1 MRRWQ
6 EGALSVGM
14 ETSASSGWDRGLRTE
29 RLLLRIPARNQTL
42 LLEGE
47 RTGYLSY
54 CVFSDILNAG
64 SNSSVAIAVPQPDLS
79 SSALLV
85 LMYLCSTYCPVF
97 CFKPYSPQPL
107 FAPPSPERIR
117 KSQEIEH
124 FRGWVPPRPRITQA
138 GSSWTAG
145 PLIQIRRE

>member
-14 ETSASSGWDRGLRTE
+14 GTSASSGWDRGLRTE

-54 CVFSDILNAG
+54 CVFSDIHNAG

-79 SSALLV
+79 SSALRV
-85 LMYLCSTYCPVF
+85 LIYLCSTYCPVF
-97 CFKPYSPQPL
+97 CFKTYSPQPL

-117 KSQEIEH
+117 ESQEIEH
-124 FRGWVPPRPRITQA
+124 FHGWVPPRPRTTQA
-138 GSSWTAG
+138 GSLWTSRATNSDKT
-145 PLIQIRRE
+145 